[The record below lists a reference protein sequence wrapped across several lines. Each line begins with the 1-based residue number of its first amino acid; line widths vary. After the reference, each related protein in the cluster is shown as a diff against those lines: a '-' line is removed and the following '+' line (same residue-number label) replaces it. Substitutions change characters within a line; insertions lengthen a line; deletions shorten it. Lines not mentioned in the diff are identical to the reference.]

1 MYCGILPQD
10 DKGINMG
17 FDGRRNMMKLFARLA
32 GEFKPARILFGLL
45 LFALL
50 NCVNAVFANS
60 AAIVSAHR
68 LATEAGEAVIIQG
81 GNAFDAAVA
90 VSAALAVVEPYSS
103 GLGGGGFWLL
113 HRALDKRDVMIDGRE
128 TAPGK
133 ASERMYLDAENRP
146 IHGASLNGPGA
157 AAIPGTPAAL
167 VHIASNYGKL
177 TLAKS
182 LAPAIRLARDG
193 FKIDARFARA
203 IKNHQNKLRRDQN
216 AARIFLQA
224 GSAPAAGTILRQPQ
238 LAATLAAIAKHGE
251 NGFYRGRVAQEMVQ
265 SVTRGGGIWEAKDL
279 YQYRIV
285 ERKPVKFTYR
295 GTQVTTASLPSA
307 GGLSLAQGLNILENF
322 TLSTLRQSDRTHLI
336 VEALR
341 HAFQDRVAYLGDS
354 DFVSVPERR
363 LMSKAYARERAGKI
377 RLDRVYANLGRAEPV
392 VEEGA
397 ETTHFS
403 IMDEEGNRVAATM
416 SINTFFGSG
425 FIAGETGVLLNN
437 EMDDFSI
444 GTDTPNVYGLYG
456 GKANKISPGKRPLS
470 SMSPT
475 FLENEQGILIVGTPG
490 GSRIISMLLLV
501 IVDYVDN
508 QQTDPMK
515 LVSRPRF
522 HHQYLPDR
530 VEIESDAFDEK
541 WVAKLV
547 EKGHDVRTEKRRWGN
562 MQLIFFDKESHQSY
576 VASDPRGIADT
587 RY

>member
-1 MYCGILPQD
+1 M
-10 DKGINMG
+10 
-17 FDGRRNMMKLFARLA
+17 
-32 GEFKPARILFGLL
+32 
-45 LFALL
+45 
-50 NCVNAVFANS
+50 
-60 AAIVSAHR
+60 
-68 LATEAGEAVIIQG
+68 
-81 GNAFDAAVA
+81 
-90 VSAALAVVEPYSS
+90 
-103 GLGGGGFWLL
+103 
-113 HRALDKRDVMIDGRE
+113 
-128 TAPGK
+128 
-133 ASERMYLDAENRP
+133 
-146 IHGASLNGPGA
+146 
-157 AAIPGTPAAL
+157 
-167 VHIASNYGKL
+167 
-177 TLAKS
+177 
-182 LAPAIRLARDG
+182 
-193 FKIDARFARA
+193 
-203 IKNHQNKLRRDQN
+203 
-216 AARIFLQA
+216 
-224 GSAPAAGTILRQPQ
+224 
-238 LAATLAAIAKHGE
+238 
-251 NGFYRGRVAQEMVQ
+251 
-265 SVTRGGGIWEAKDL
+265 
-279 YQYRIV
+279 
-285 ERKPVKFTYR
+285 
-295 GTQVTTASLPSA
+295 
-307 GGLSLAQGLNILENF
+307 
-322 TLSTLRQSDRTHLI
+322 
-336 VEALR
+336 
-341 HAFQDRVAYLGDS
+341 
-354 DFVSVPERR
+354 
-363 LMSKAYARERAGKI
+363 
-377 RLDRVYANLGRAEPV
+377 
-392 VEEGA
+392 
-397 ETTHFS
+397 
-403 IMDEEGNRVAATM
+403 AATM